1 MHGSIVQAALAEPE
15 IFYRMGQGQITEV
28 IFQTRSGQDSR
39 SRVKKEWGVVAEK
52 FKEEAVIIQQ
62 EELVKNVY
70 SMWLH
75 ADKISAAAKPGQ
87 FLGLYSSDGRYGGP
101 GGTDCLPDR
110 RERNGGI
117 FPYAHRNAFKYY
129 RTAGER
135 FSTEI
140 PKSAGG
146 GRRNRHTAAAAA
158 DEGAGMRKAGN
169 SRIPGPGDVFAA
181 AV

>member
-1 MHGSIVQAALAEPE
+1 MYGSIVQAALAEPE

-87 FLGLYSSDGRYGGP
+87 FLGLYSSDGSRLLPRPVSICEIDKDDLAVRIVYRVAGK
-101 GGTDCLPDR
+101 GTK
-110 RERNGGI
+110 E
-117 FPYAHRNAFKYY
+117 
-129 RTAGER
+129 
-135 FSTEI
+135 FSNYQ
-140 PKSAGG
+140 KG
-146 GRRNRHTAAAAA
+146 
-158 DEGAGMRKAGN
+158 
-169 SRIPGPGDVFAA
+169 SRIDILGVLGNGFPIGTFPILWR
-181 AV
+181 